1 MDGISLS
8 SDFFD
13 LWIIKIDDIDLASIE
28 QLIHHSDIVRYNQ
41 ICLADRRKKF
51 IFRRAALRYV
61 LSQYLSDYEII
72 TNDNGK
78 PYIYTEQ
85 DFKYY
90 FSLSASGNYCAIGF
104 SSREIGVD
112 IEVTPSKV
120 KFSEIIESF
129 IKDEELEYMQG
140 VMLKQRSGV
149 SPGFHN
155 YYHLMSLYYWVR
167 LEAYIKLFASTLHE
181 KLLANNSDSVKDME
195 ELEAST
201 LLIHHQK
208 FVCALSQKKVISTP
222 SIKEI
227 NYSEIIRNKDE

>member
-41 ICLADRRKKF
+41 ICLADRRKRF

-78 PYIYTEQ
+78 PYISTEQ

-112 IEVTPSKV
+112 IEVTPSKI
-120 KFSEIIESF
+120 KLSEIIECF
-129 IKDEELEYMQG
+129 IKDKELEYMQD
-140 VMLKQRSGV
+140 VMLKQRLGDNH
-149 SPGFHN
+149 GFQN
-155 YYHLMSLYYWVR
+155 YYHLMLLCYWVR
-167 LEAYIKLFASTLHE
+167 FEAYIKLFASTLHE
-181 KLLANNSDSVKDME
+181 KLLANNPDSVKDMK
-195 ELEAST
+195 ELESST

-208 FVCALSQKKVISTP
+208 FVCALSQKKVIATP
-222 SIKEI
+222 NINEI